1 LKTKLM
7 GLAKI
12 YILLPL
18 QFSFLQPIIRIHD
31 RGYLY
36 PTVMEEVGE

>member
-1 LKTKLM
+1 MDGQLKYILPKSGSDFSGWQEGKSSKTSLM

-18 QFSFLQPIIRIHD
+18 
-31 RGYLY
+31 
-36 PTVMEEVGE
+36 